1 VTVSDGT
8 LTANDT
14 LVLTVN
20 PAGGGGLVAAYGFN
34 EGSGTTVADVS
45 GQGNGGTVSGAT
57 WTTSGRFGQA
67 LTFNGSSS
75 RVVITDSASLD
86 LTTGMTLEAWVFP
99 TLGGGW
105 RDLIYKEPND
115 IYFLM
120 SSSDTGSP
128 ALGGTFAS
136 TEVKGTTSLPL
147 NAWTHLAGT
156 YDGSNMRLYTNGVQA
171 ASRAQ
176 SGLIQTSTGSL
187 SIGGDALYGQHF
199 AGRIDEVRIYNR
211 ALTATEIQTDMNT
224 AVGSLPFQGA
234 AVASFSATV
243 RILDVVRGGP
253 VSLRIDGVPGRS
265 YAIETSTDLS
275 SWTRVG
281 IVSDP
286 KGISSFTDTRPA
298 TNQALYYRVLENA
311 AP

>member
-1 VTVSDGT
+1 
-8 LTANDT
+8 
-14 LVLTVN
+14 
-20 PAGGGGLVAAYGFN
+20 
-34 EGSGTTVADVS
+34 
-45 GQGNGGTVSGAT
+45 
-57 WTTSGRFGQA
+57 
-67 LTFNGSSS
+67 
-75 RVVITDSASLD
+75 
-86 LTTGMTLEAWVFP
+86 
-99 TLGGGW
+99 
-105 RDLIYKEPND
+105 
-115 IYFLM
+115 
-120 SSSDTGSP
+120 
-128 ALGGTFAS
+128 
-136 TEVKGTTSLPL
+136 
-147 NAWTHLAGT
+147 
-156 YDGSNMRLYTNGVQA
+156 MRLYTNGVQA

-211 ALTATEIQTDMNT
+211 ALTAPEIQTDMNT

-234 AVASFSATV
+234 AVALFSATV

-253 VSLRIDGVPGRS
+253 VLLRIDGVPGRS
-265 YAIETSTDLS
+265 YAIETSTDLT

-286 KGISSFTDTRPA
+286 MGISSFTDTRPA